1 MVSHACSVAA
11 RWFGADAVAATVD
24 LANPRGKMSTMRGHN
39 EGSLYRRTVT
49 RADGT
54 VWRPWIAAVTINGRQ
69 RTKYGRTKEEQ
80 KANLKALLA
89 DRDLGLA
96 GDDSDLA
103 SFLLR
108 WLSETRSGIRPSTYR
123 DYELHCRHLSAG
135 LGRVKLKAL
144 TVAMVNDYLRGVLAA
159 GCAPQTAKNRRGVLR
174 NALKYAM
181 SAEMIGRNVAAL
193 SQAPRVERKRS
204 GELSAEQVVT
214 LLDATRADRLY
225 PLWLLAILTG
235 QRESELLGLAWPEV
249 DLDGR
254 TVKIEWQLARAADPR
269 PDRRGRTTYHW
280 ERVRPK
286 TAGSR
291 HPVALAPIA
300 VEALREWRVRQSAEL
315 RALGAEGEHEGLV
328 FTDPKGGPWH
338 VTDLLRAW
346 HATLE
351 RVGLP
356 SIRFH
361 DLRHTAATVALSSG
375 YELEDV
381 KQLLGHSTITLT
393 SNTYSHPVPARQR
406 EVVAGMEAALER
418 SRTRSRSE
426 PGRAREDPL
435 ERLFE
440 HEERCRSG
448 LSERS

>member
-159 GCAPQTAKNRRGVLR
+159 GCAPPT
-174 NALKYAM
+174 
-181 SAEMIGRNVAAL
+181 
-193 SQAPRVERKRS
+193 
-204 GELSAEQVVT
+204 
-214 LLDATRADRLY
+214 
-225 PLWLLAILTG
+225 
-235 QRESELLGLAWPEV
+235 
-249 DLDGR
+249 
-254 TVKIEWQLARAADPR
+254 
-269 PDRRGRTTYHW
+269 
-280 ERVRPK
+280 
-286 TAGSR
+286 
-291 HPVALAPIA
+291 
-300 VEALREWRVRQSAEL
+300 
-315 RALGAEGEHEGLV
+315 
-328 FTDPKGGPWH
+328 
-338 VTDLLRAW
+338 
-346 HATLE
+346 
-351 RVGLP
+351 
-356 SIRFH
+356 
-361 DLRHTAATVALSSG
+361 
-375 YELEDV
+375 
-381 KQLLGHSTITLT
+381 
-393 SNTYSHPVPARQR
+393 
-406 EVVAGMEAALER
+406 
-418 SRTRSRSE
+418 
-426 PGRAREDPL
+426 
-435 ERLFE
+435 
-440 HEERCRSG
+440 
-448 LSERS
+448 